1 MCVREGGGDFCFSVC
16 MNSFCYSDISLY
28 VGLAHFFF
36 IFFFGGGGGGGG
48 GGVRIFN
55 FNIFCFSVCM
65 NSFCAFFGGGGHHKT
80 ELFWGD
86 GGISMH
92 FSVFS

>member
-48 GGVRIFN
+48 GVEGSEFSISIF
-55 FNIFCFSVCM
+55 F
-65 NSFCAFFGGGGHHKT
+65 AFQF
-80 ELFWGD
+80 
-86 GGISMH
+86 
-92 FSVFS
+92 V